1 MTVGTN
7 PLNPDVES
15 YFSIRS
21 ESGRVQFAV
30 DYNTLVTV
38 QVSTYRHHS
47 NPVVL
52 EPNKRVLHYTRLLWT
67 VEFGSNT
74 RAKFEISRVEAVI
87 FK

>member
-38 QVSTYRHHS
+38 QVSTYCHHS

-52 EPNKRVLHYTRLLWT
+52 EPNKSFALYQASVDSGIWLKHQSK
-67 VEFGSNT
+67 V
-74 RAKFEISRVEAVI
+74 
-87 FK
+87 